1 MERFFNTAGPNCEEE
16 QSTIHNSAKDELQP
30 QMAWECGLPAYLQHD
45 LNQLFRFPALARHAT
60 GIRSASDQF
69 LPCIQTL
76 DYKALVDSTP
86 YLSSLQR
93 RFFMEYL
100 DCRSRILFQ

>member
-60 GIRSASDQF
+60 GTSFGFRPVSFAYTDTG
-69 LPCIQTL
+69 L
-76 DYKALVDSTP
+76 
-86 YLSSLQR
+86 
-93 RFFMEYL
+93 
-100 DCRSRILFQ
+100 